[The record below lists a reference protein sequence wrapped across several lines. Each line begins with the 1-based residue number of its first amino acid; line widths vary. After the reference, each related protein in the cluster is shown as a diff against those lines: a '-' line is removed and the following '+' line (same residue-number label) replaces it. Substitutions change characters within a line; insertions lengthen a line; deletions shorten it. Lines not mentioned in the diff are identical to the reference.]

1 MAEKITKNYKVSAQ
15 GTLYVDGDA
24 ITISIEDKGDFNL
37 AQLLSDCDGKAVKL
51 AVAYDEDYDEP
62 ESHIDKNTGEII

>member
-37 AQLLSDCDGKAVKL
+37 AQLLSDFDGKAVKL
-51 AVAYDEDYDEP
+51 SVAYDEDYDEP
-62 ESHIDKNTGEII
+62 ESHIDENTGEII